1 MSQIQLL
8 STVPAAGE
16 HMAHAI
22 STSEERSLA
31 ERELVSWGGYGL
43 QISPCP
49 EGTSS
54 CGDSCCPSSYKC
66 SSAGNHKDNFS
77 PTEAICCPTDAD
89 CAATVKVVPAC
100 ADSSWG
106 LYHAI
111 AEFCCPV
118 DYVGVYPEGGT
129 GLMCLS
135 SSLPIPSDKL
145 AGSVRHPKTCVLMN
159 DAWLICI
166 QVKQNTSTKAAA
178 ATPSPGSK
186 TTSASSGTVTSGAV
200 TSDAVSS
207 DTATSDQNSQSP
219 TGTTGNSTKSGGLS
233 KNATIAIA
241 VLATALGLLSI
252 FIIGYCLWRRKRRST
267 RQSQSSAD
275 PPNTQSTNAYAHSS
289 TTEKIPAAQPAT
301 AKPGEVHVNEL
312 LGKNVLYPPGT
323 TELETSHRAELYD
336 TGRVQ

>member
-1 MSQIQLL
+1 
-8 STVPAAGE
+8 
-16 HMAHAI
+16 MAFKSVLAPRELH
-22 STSEERSLA
+22 LA
-31 ERELVSWGGYGL
+31 EIVVVQVHTSVHLLGITRIISLPLKRYVVLLV
-43 QISPCP
+43 CDV
-49 EGTSS
+49 GTRTPIILTA
-54 CGDSCCPSSYKC
+54 DLPNL
-66 SSAGNHKDNFS
+66 A
-77 PTEAICCPTDAD
+77 DAD

-145 AGSVRHPKTCVLMN
+145 AGS
-159 DAWLICI
+159 
-166 QVKQNTSTKAAA
+166 VKQNTSTKAAA